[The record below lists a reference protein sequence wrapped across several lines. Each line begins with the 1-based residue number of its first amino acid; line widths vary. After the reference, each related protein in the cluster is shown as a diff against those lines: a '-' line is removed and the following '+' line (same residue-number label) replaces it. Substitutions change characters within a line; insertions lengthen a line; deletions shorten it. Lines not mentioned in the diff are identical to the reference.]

1 MMVRRD
7 HLLHIV
13 VSFALAVVGG
23 FLLGRWWGISAAL
36 VAGIVK
42 EIDDWRTKR
51 GTPEWDD
58 MAANIAG
65 LALAWAVLALL
76 GV

>member
-7 HLLHIV
+7 HLLHIA

-23 FLLGRWWGISAAL
+23 FLIGRWWGLSAAL

-51 GTPEWDD
+51 GTPEWGD
-58 MAANIAG
+58 MAANVVG
-65 LALAWAVLALL
+65 LAMAWVLLTLL
-76 GV
+76 GM